1 MRGFILPVKKGLD
14 VKRPLDSTAKGPG
27 WTDMDRQTPKAPV
40 VPELSRLTVM
50 VLTPTEQHVFACVS
64 LRDCGRS
71 DSCSSG
77 YSG

>member
-1 MRGFILPVKKGLD
+1 MCGFILPVKKGLD

-27 WTDMDRQTPKAPV
+27 WTDMERQTPKAPV
-40 VPELSRLTVM
+40 VPE
-50 VLTPTEQHVFACVS
+50 PTEQHAFACVS